1 MRLRRHRPEPEL
13 NAGFD
18 WREIACDSEPAAKA
32 EAERQQSLD
41 DADEAEWI
49 YLRSD
54 KTGEWLARRTPRHLE
69 LPESSW
75 DPEAWWWVKWPGPL

>member
-1 MRLRRHRPEPEL
+1 MV
-13 NAGFD
+13 
-18 WREIACDSEPAAKA
+18 CDSEAAAKA

-75 DPEAWWWVKWPGPL
+75 DRESWWWVQWPGPV